1 MHYFYLFLNCEHF
14 WYYSK
19 VNQTQ
24 TKRFDKNTFPDT
36 VFTTQ
41 NVFLHEKFPVET
53 WQDPMCR
60 TLPSWT
66 ALVTELFNHRHFKSP
81 NFLIAKCSQ
90 NMMLLR
96 KQFIVRREWEKLRW
110 GAFIKG
116 KESICSAWYIRLKKD
131 SVICTTWLTKTFLSL
146 QTFYYQKSIFV
157 CCVLMRTGFH
167 KLLFLSNYFLYHVGA
182 FRGKIQDLDWF
193 RSWTKT

>member
-1 MHYFYLFLNCEHF
+1 
-14 WYYSK
+14 
-19 VNQTQ
+19 
-24 TKRFDKNTFPDT
+24 
-36 VFTTQ
+36 
-41 NVFLHEKFPVET
+41 
-53 WQDPMCR
+53 
-60 TLPSWT
+60 
-66 ALVTELFNHRHFKSP
+66 
-81 NFLIAKCSQ
+81 
-90 NMMLLR
+90 MMLLR

-193 RSWTKT
+193 CTVAEQKHKLLAYLSNLCNKDLDGGGVASSSEAS